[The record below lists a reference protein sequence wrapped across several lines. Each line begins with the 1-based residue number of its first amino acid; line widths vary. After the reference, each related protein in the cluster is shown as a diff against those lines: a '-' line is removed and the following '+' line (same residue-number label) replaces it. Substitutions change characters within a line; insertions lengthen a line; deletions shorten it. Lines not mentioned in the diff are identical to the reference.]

1 MENQNDNREQ
11 IIRRDA
17 RGCFVELKNDCFHL
31 NKIHLQF
38 VAYDKSR
45 PAGQRYT
52 NNINIYI
59 DVPQFLALSQQAAN
73 GDLHKRMLQYKKEHK
88 PDALFEHLGGTSA
101 KRLSK
106 YGKSRPDGKSLSR
119 VVRLTVAERSDYFL
133 TADSGAGEENQTGL
147 IIPRFGKNPEQ
158 HVSVILTW
166 RQLDELL
173 FTTEAHYRAWLSAKY
188 MADWVELYAP
198 KFQVHGGAQPAAQMP
213 AAQAPAVSTPPAAAS
228 APRQPAAAPQQDG
241 LNSRYGSVF
250 GRENGKP
257 GADDT
262 QFF

>member
-88 PDALFEHLGGTSA
+88 PDALLTLGRHIGQTAQQIWQVPPGRQELISCSQA
-101 KRLSK
+101 HGGRK
-106 YGKSRPDGKSLSR
+106 
-119 VVRLTVAERSDYFL
+119 VRLLSYC
-133 TADSGAGEENQTGL
+133 
-147 IIPRFGKNPEQ
+147 
-158 HVSVILTW
+158 
-166 RQLDELL
+166 RQ
-173 FTTEAHYRAWLSAKY
+173 R
-188 MADWVELYAP
+188 
-198 KFQVHGGAQPAAQMP
+198 G
-213 AAQAPAVSTPPAAAS
+213 
-228 APRQPAAAPQQDG
+228 R
-241 LNSRYGSVF
+241 
-250 GRENGKP
+250 GREPNR
-257 GADDT
+257 ADYT
-262 QFF
+262 TVWKESRTARIRYSYVETA